1 MKATKQIRTAKF
13 QSMVYNGKWG
23 FESEYPWL
31 RLSGKWIE
39 DAGFKI
45 AETCQ
50 IKVSKNKLV
59 ITKIK
64 SPINNNQHE
73 AGNKNVTRK
82 KNNRKSISES
92 CGTQNST
99 LR

>member
-1 MKATKQIRTAKF
+1 MKTIKKIRTAKF
-13 QSMVYNGKWG
+13 QSIVYNGKWG
-23 FESEYPWL
+23 FSSSVPWL

-45 AETCQ
+45 DETCQ

-64 SPINNNQHE
+64 STINTNQNDTTNNN
-73 AGNKNVTRK
+73 APGK
-82 KNNRKSISES
+82 KNEAKSISGS
-92 CGTQNST
+92 
-99 LR
+99 

>member
-1 MKATKQIRTAKF
+1 MKTSKDIRTAKF

-23 FESEYPWL
+23 FKSSFPWL

-45 AETCQ
+45 DETCQ
-50 IKVSKNKLV
+50 IKVSKNKLI

-64 SPINNNQHE
+64 THE
-73 AGNKNVTRK
+73 TGNKTITRK
-82 KNNRKSISES
+82 KNAEKSRNTED
-92 CGTQNST
+92 ST

>member
-1 MKATKQIRTAKF
+1 MKVIKQIRTAKF
-13 QSMVYNGKWG
+13 QSKFYSGKWG
-23 FESEYPWL
+23 FKSEFPWL

-45 AETCQ
+45 DETCQ

-64 SPINNNQHE
+64 NNQHE
-73 AGNKNVTRK
+73 AGNKNVTRR
-82 KNNRKSISES
+82 KNNKESISES
-92 CGTQNST
+92 CSTPNSA
-99 LR
+99 LRGLAV

>member
-1 MKATKQIRTAKF
+1 MRKIKETRTAKF
-13 QSMVYNGKWG
+13 QSMSYNGKWG
-23 FESEYPWL
+23 FRSEYPWL

-45 AETCQ
+45 DETCQ

-64 SPINNNQHE
+64 SSNHVHELTTTNQ
-73 AGNKNVTRK
+73 NVTRK
-82 KNNRKSISES
+82 KNKTEEMYSA
-92 CGTQNST
+92 
-99 LR
+99 